1 MSNTQP
7 RAEDVLISKGSAVEG
22 KIMSGGTVTVAGKVT
37 GEISC
42 QTLIVQPG
50 GMVNGIVSSKEAHV
64 AGSVGENI
72 TVENVLH
79 IDGTGIVSGKCSY
92 GTLEIAK
99 GGKLNG
105 QVLHNEKKAAAMQ
118 GEGDDAERLNGVGEH
133 SDQFI
138 QSFAN
143 GSMHLN
149 GELKIPA

>member
-1 MSNTQP
+1 MSNTQS
-7 RAEDVLISKGSAVEG
+7 RAEDVLISKGSAIEG

-42 QTLIVQPG
+42 QTLIVQQG
-50 GMVNGIVSSKEAHV
+50 GMVHGIVSSKDAHV
-64 AGSVGENI
+64 AGSVGEDI
-72 TVENVLH
+72 KVENVLH

-105 QVLHNEKKAAAMQ
+105 QVLHNEKKAAAKPD
-118 GEGDDAERLNGVGEH
+118 EGDDAERPNGFGEH

-143 GSMHLN
+143 GSMHAN